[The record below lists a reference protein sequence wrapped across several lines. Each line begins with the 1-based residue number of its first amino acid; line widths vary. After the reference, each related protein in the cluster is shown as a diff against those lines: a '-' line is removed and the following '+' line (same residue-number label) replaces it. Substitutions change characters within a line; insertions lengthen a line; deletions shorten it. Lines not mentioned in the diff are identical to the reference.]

1 MKVAG
6 DILIVWFSNVRGMA
20 KREDRVYWTTAFRQN
35 DRSRSVRA
43 TIPEPVAVLLG
54 VEDRTEVEWRVDG
67 ETRKVWV
74 GVKKG

>member
-1 MKVAG
+1 VKVATG
-6 DILIVWFSNVRGMA
+6 ILIHMYSNVRGMA
-20 KREDRVYWTTAFRQN
+20 KREDRVYWTTAFKQN

-43 TIPEPVAVLLG
+43 TIPEPIAVLLG

-67 ETRKVWV
+67 ETRRVWV

>member
-1 MKVAG
+1 MKVATG
-6 DILIVWFSNVRGMA
+6 VFIHMYSNGRGMA

-43 TIPEPVAVLLG
+43 TIPEAVAVLLG

-74 GVKKG
+74 AVKKS